1 MSEIVAIA
9 SSAIAMNQS
18 RMQETISMMLLKA
31 AAQAQQSVAD
41 MLAQNARQI
50 EELSENSAVGRI
62 DIFV

>member
-31 AAQAQQSVAD
+31 NAQAQQSVAA

-50 EELSENSAVGRI
+50 DELSEKSAVGTI

>member
-18 RMQETISMMLLKA
+18 RMQEQISMMLLKA
-31 AAQAQQSVAD
+31 NAQAQQSVAA

-50 EELSENSAVGRI
+50 EELSEKSAVGTI

>member
-18 RMQETISMMLLKA
+18 RMQEQISMMLLKA
-31 AAQAQQSVAD
+31 NAQAQQSVAD

-50 EELSENSAVGRI
+50 EELSENSAVGTI

>member
-31 AAQAQQSVAD
+31 NAQAQQSVAA

-50 EELSENSAVGRI
+50 EELSEKSAVGTI